1 MLNNENK
8 FNVKNLDKGVQ
19 IILTAFK
26 EQKEQYLK
34 IINSMK
40 QKINFLEEQIKKLKE
55 ENILYYN
62 KLSMLQ
68 KNIKYISKTIYQ
80 LKDEDDELLDDK
92 NISDNNNSDNV
103 SVVTQPKESIKEKVD
118 KNHKRHSLNKTDLN
132 KNDNII
138 FRNKQMNKNILGD
151 NSDTD
156 NDIKSNMKSNKYLK
170 NKNNKD
176 SKKSFNSFNN
186 AMNRNEIN
194 NDI

>member
-8 FNVKNLDKGVQ
+8 YNIKNLDKGVQ
-19 IILTAFK
+19 AILKAFK
-26 EQKEQYLK
+26 EQKEHYLK

-40 QKINFLEEQIKKLKE
+40 QKISILEEQIKKLKE

-62 KLSMLQ
+62 KLNMLQ

-80 LKDEDDELLDDK
+80 LKDEDDDFIDDK

-103 SVVTQPKESIKEKVD
+103 SEVTQQKESIKEKVD
-118 KNHKRHSLNKTDLN
+118 KNHKRQSLNKTDLN
-132 KNDNII
+132 RNENII
-138 FRNKQMNKNILGD
+138 YRNKQMNKNVLGD

-156 NDIKSNMKSNKYLK
+156 NDIKSNMKKTKCLK

-176 SKKSFNSFNN
+176 SKKNFNSFNS
-186 AMNRNEIN
+186 AINRNEIN

>member
-8 FNVKNLDKGVQ
+8 FNIKNLDKGVQ

-40 QKINFLEEQIKKLKE
+40 QKINLLEEQIKKLKE

-62 KLSMLQ
+62 KLNILQ

-80 LKDEDDELLDDK
+80 LKDDEDEIIDDK
-92 NISDNNNSDNV
+92 NNSDNNNSDNV
-103 SVVTQPKESIKEKVD
+103 SEVTQQKQIMEEKGD
-118 KNHKRHSLNKTDLN
+118 KGHKRHSLNKTDMN
-132 KNDNII
+132 RNENII
-138 FRNKQMNKNILGD
+138 YRNRQMNKNILGD

-156 NDIKSNMKSNKYLK
+156 NDIKSNIKNSKYSK

-176 SKKSFNSFNN
+176 SKKSFNS
-186 AMNRNEIN
+186 AINRNEIN

>member
-19 IILTAFK
+19 AILTAFK
-26 EQKEQYLK
+26 EQKEHYLK

-40 QKINFLEEQIKKLKE
+40 QKISILEEQIKKLKE

-62 KLSMLQ
+62 KLNMLQ

-80 LKDEDDELLDDK
+80 LKDEDDEFIDDK

-103 SVVTQPKESIKEKVD
+103 SEATQQKETIKEKGD
-118 KNHKRHSLNKTDLN
+118 KSQKRNSLNNADFN
-132 KNDNII
+132 RNENII
-138 FRNKQMNKNILGD
+138 YRNKQMNNNILGD

-156 NDIKSNMKSNKYLK
+156 NDIKSNMKYNKYLK
-170 NKNNKD
+170 NKNNKN
-176 SKKSFNSFNN
+176 SKKSFNSFNS
-186 AMNRNEIN
+186 AFNRNEIN

>member
-8 FNVKNLDKGVQ
+8 FNIKNLDKGVQ

-40 QKINFLEEQIKKLKE
+40 QKINILEEQIKKLKE

-62 KLSMLQ
+62 KLTILQ

-80 LKDEDDELLDDK
+80 LKEDDDELIDDK
-92 NISDNNNSDNV
+92 NISYNNNSNNV
-103 SVVTQPKESIKEKVD
+103 SETTQQKESIKEKGEQSY
-118 KNHKRHSLNKTDLN
+118 KGQCLNKTN
-132 KNDNII
+132 MNRNENII
-138 FRNKQMNKNILGD
+138 YRNKQMNKNILGN

-156 NDIKSNMKSNKYLK
+156 NDIKSNMNKNKYLK

-176 SKKSFNSFNN
+176 SKQSFNS
-186 AMNRNEIN
+186 AINRNEIN